1 MPPATKPPPRR
12 PPPKSA
18 PPPSAPVEDRAEEPP
33 ERTDPGGPSPEVLAQ
48 AQKEAAAPPGPGD
61 ATLVYDKNKG
71 RARAPSGE
79 LPRLVVTAGPRKG
92 SEFKLTEELTTV
104 GRGSDNVVVIPDIS
118 VSRQHVRLEKKGESW
133 TVHDQGSGNGT
144 RVNGRQVDKLPLKH
158 GDEIEMGDTK
168 VQFVEPGGVMVR
180 NSRPHL
186 PVTAKAPAPDG
197 EATANKA
204 PPRSAL
210 ARRAPLYGAVLLA
223 LGIIFAAGMVRK
235 AQRERLEAEAARQ
248 GDESRKLAQQ
258 RFEEGVSL
266 LKQGRWVEAR
276 DKLKIASELNGRDH
290 EIARYLESA
299 EAEAPRAQSLAS
311 ARAALGRRDYAGAAA
326 ALAQI
331 PDDSALAESAREA
344 GQQLKQ
350 SLDGAVREAKAK
362 AEAGDVD
369 GAAELIDPVLQ
380 AEPSRADAQ
389 AVKESIAGQKK
400 ASSARR
406 TERVA
411 EARPAREPQR
421 APPPAADV
429 QSILEAYLAGDIGA
443 AIERAQAAQSPKGI
457 RLLGDLRQFDTSYK
471 DGLARQK
478 AGRLAE
484 AVRALETASA
494 ADRTIAS
501 GQEGRLGREVRK
513 SLAALH
519 VQLAA
524 SLSGD
529 EALPQQAAHLRAAA
543 QNDPGNE
550 AAQAQLRQVNDRAKE
565 IYLRGYVAKDED
577 APAARAA
584 FKLVIDTLPAS
595 DETAQ
600 KARRWLDKLDGKVA
614 KDE

>member
-1 MPPATKPPPRR
+1 MPPAAKPPQRKPPPTSV
-12 PPPKSA
+12 PP
-18 PPPSAPVEDRAEEPP
+18 EEVP
-33 ERTDPGGPSPEVLAQ
+33 ERTDPGGPSPEVLA
-48 AQKEAAAPPGPGD
+48 AARNEAGGVQPGPGD

-92 SEFKLTEELTTV
+92 SEFKLSEQLTTV

-118 VSRQHVRLEKKGESW
+118 VSRQHVRLEKQGEGW
-133 TVHDQGSGNGT
+133 VVHDQGSGNGT
-144 RVNGRQVDKLPLKH
+144 RVNGRQVEKLALKH

-180 NSRPHL
+180 NSRPAM
-186 PVTAKAPAPDG
+186 PGVAAPEPEVTAG
-197 EATANKA
+197 KA
-204 PPRSAL
+204 PPKSSL
-210 ARRAPLYGAVLLA
+210 AKRAPLYGAILLA
-223 LGIIFAAGMVRK
+223 LGIVFAAGMVRK
-235 AQRERLEAEAARQ
+235 AQRERIEAEAARQ

-276 DKLKIASELNGRDH
+276 DKLKIAFELNGQDH

-299 EAEAPRAQSLAS
+299 EAEAPRAQALQNAKNALA
-311 ARAALGRRDYAGAAA
+311 RRDYGGVAGA
-326 ALAQI
+326 LAGI
-331 PDDSALAESAREA
+331 PDDSALAESARDVT
-344 GQQLKQ
+344 QQMKQ
-350 SLDGAVREAKAK
+350 AMDGAVRDARAK

-369 GAAELIDPVLQ
+369 GAAELIDPVLL
-380 AEPSRADAQ
+380 AEPSRADAL
-389 AVKESIAGQKK
+389 AVRESITGQKK
-400 ASSARR
+400 ASSARKA
-406 TERVA
+406 ERVA
-411 EARPAREPQR
+411 EARQAP
-421 APPPAADV
+421 PPPAADV
-429 QSILEAYLAGDIGA
+429 QGILEAYLAGDIGA

-457 RLLGDLRQFDTSYK
+457 RLLGDLRQFDTTYK
-471 DGLARQK
+471 DGLAKQK

-513 SLAALH
+513 TLAGLH

-524 SLSGD
+524 ALTGD
-529 EALPQQAAHLRAAA
+529 ETLPQQAAHLRAAV

-550 AAQAQLRQVNDRAKE
+550 GAQSQLRQINDHAKE

-577 APAARAA
+577 AQAARAA
-584 FKLVIDTLPAS
+584 FKLVIDTLPSS

-600 KARRWLDKLDGKVA
+600 KAKRWLDKLDGKAA
-614 KDE
+614 KEE

>member
-1 MPPATKPPPRR
+1 MPPAAKPPQRKPPPTSV
-12 PPPKSA
+12 PP
-18 PPPSAPVEDRAEEPP
+18 EEVP
-33 ERTDPGGPSPEVLAQ
+33 ERTDPGGPSPEVLA
-48 AQKEAAAPPGPGD
+48 AARNEAGGVQPGPGD

-92 SEFKLTEELTTV
+92 SEFKLSEQLTTV

-118 VSRQHVRLEKKGESW
+118 VSRQHVRLEKQGEGW
-133 TVHDQGSGNGT
+133 VVHDQGSGNGT
-144 RVNGRQVDKLPLKH
+144 RVNGRQVEKLALKH

-180 NSRPHL
+180 NSRPAM
-186 PVTAKAPAPDG
+186 PGVAAPEPEVTAG
-197 EATANKA
+197 KA
-204 PPRSAL
+204 PPKSSL
-210 ARRAPLYGAVLLA
+210 AKRAPLYGAILLA
-223 LGIIFAAGMVRK
+223 LGIVFAAGMVRK
-235 AQRERLEAEAARQ
+235 AQRERIEAEAARQ

-276 DKLKIASELNGRDH
+276 DKLKIAFELNGQDH

-299 EAEAPRAQSLAS
+299 EAEAPRAQALQNAKNALA
-311 ARAALGRRDYAGAAA
+311 RRDYGGVAGA
-326 ALAQI
+326 LAGI
-331 PDDSALAESAREA
+331 PDDSALAESARDVT
-344 GQQLKQ
+344 QQMKQ
-350 SLDGAVREAKAK
+350 AMDGAVRDARAK

-369 GAAELIDPVLQ
+369 GAAELIDPVLL
-380 AEPSRADAQ
+380 AEPSRADAL
-389 AVKESIAGQKK
+389 AVRESITGQKK
-400 ASSARR
+400 ASSARKA
-406 TERVA
+406 ERVA
-411 EARPAREPQR
+411 EARPARQAP
-421 APPPAADV
+421 PPPAADV
-429 QSILEAYLAGDIGA
+429 QGILEAYLAGDIGA

-457 RLLGDLRQFDTSYK
+457 RLLGDLRQFDTTYK
-471 DGLARQK
+471 DGLAKQK

-513 SLAALH
+513 TLAGLH

-524 SLSGD
+524 ALTGD
-529 EALPQQAAHLRAAA
+529 ETLPQQAAHLRAAV

-550 AAQAQLRQVNDRAKE
+550 GAQSQLRQINDHAKE

-577 APAARAA
+577 AQAARAA
-584 FKLVIDTLPAS
+584 FKLVIDTLPSS

-600 KARRWLDKLDGKVA
+600 KAKRWLDKLDGKAA
-614 KDE
+614 KEE